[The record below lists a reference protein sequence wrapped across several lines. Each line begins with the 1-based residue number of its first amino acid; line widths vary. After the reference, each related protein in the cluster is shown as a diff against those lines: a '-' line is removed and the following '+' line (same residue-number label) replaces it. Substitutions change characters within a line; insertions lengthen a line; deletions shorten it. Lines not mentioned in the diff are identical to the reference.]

1 MLTYINCARCGE
13 RIVKRNRHHK
23 YCLRRVC
30 QKPCV
35 VPRNIHNVV
44 CPDPICKWAN
54 KDLSVARNAR
64 RDRASA
70 ARARAERIRKSKAF
84 IAFQAKLKAQP
95 PARQIGQR
103 A

>member
-35 VPRNIHNVV
+35 VAAQPRIACASCGLMFTRLNSRQIR
-44 CPDPICKWAN
+44 CRRPTC
-54 KDLSVARNAR
+54 VARYLDEINILRNVQKQAR
-64 RDRASA
+64 LRAIRS
-70 ARARAERIRKSKAF
+70 ARA
-84 IAFQAKLKAQP
+84 
-95 PARQIGQR
+95 
-103 A
+103 